1 MIFFGKIYGFFG
13 TESSGHP
20 LFYNKNAGSIIN
32 QGQNC
37 FLISLIECLKLSSTK
52 TNAKS
57 LRQTIKTKKLM
68 IFEDLYQEERKA
80 LVTTERTFSFSRYI
94 AKIPPLKR

>member
-1 MIFFGKIYGFFG
+1 MIFFEKIYGFFC

-37 FLISLIECLKLSSTK
+37 SLISLIECLKLSSTN

-57 LRQTIKTKKLM
+57 FKQTIKK
-68 IFEDLYQEERKA
+68 EQEVAPRCEKSF
-80 LVTTERTFSFSRYI
+80 LV
-94 AKIPPLKR
+94 KG

>member
-1 MIFFGKIYGFFG
+1 MIFFGKIYGFFC

-37 FLISLIECLKLSSTK
+37 SLISLIECLKLSSTN

-57 LRQTIKTKKLM
+57 FRQTIKKNKKIDDIWESLP
-68 IFEDLYQEERKA
+68 R
-80 LVTTERTFSFSRYI
+80 R
-94 AKIPPLKR
+94 AKGSSHNRDDFFL